1 MPSFRN
7 IGFRHSLAS
16 EVDRPS
22 SVWSKKGVMTV
33 WGRKPSEPKKRR
45 AIPTSVKT
53 AVRQR
58 DGDSCRKCGSKDNL
72 QFDHVKPVS
81 RGGKNT
87 VKNLQLLCGPHNR
100 EKGVS
105 KRYKVNN
112 PPSKQSKARTA
123 GRPKASGGGGWFGGL
138 FGG

>member
-1 MPSFRN
+1 M
-7 IGFRHSLAS
+7 
-16 EVDRPS
+16 
-22 SVWSKKGVMTV
+22 
-33 WGRKPSEPKKRR
+33 WGRKPAEPRKRK
-45 AIPTSVKT
+45 AIPTPVKA

-81 RGGKNT
+81 RGGRNT

-105 KRYKVNN
+105 KRYKVNR
-112 PPSKQSKARTA
+112 PPKQPKARTA
-123 GRPKASGGGGWFGGL
+123 GKPKGRGGGGGGWFGSL